1 MNNASPDWLFQ
12 LSVFTDVHPG
22 VLVLVLVLVL
32 VAAAVIDY
40 RTFRIPN
47 WLTVGGT
54 FIGLAFS
61 TIHAVRPLDGFL
73 GALGGAGV
81 GLAVLLPLYLLRVMG
96 AGDVKL
102 MAMVGAFL
110 GLSHIVPAILFAFM
124 TGGIA
129 ALVFALAN
137 KSLVRLAGNIRSI
150 VQGMAFS
157 VIAAQPIGGMAPGA
171 SIGKLPYGVSISAG
185 TILYLATRQLGYL

>member
-1 MNNASPDWLFQ
+1 MNNTPTDWLLQ
-12 LSVFTDVHPG
+12 VPG
-22 VLVLVLVLVL
+22 SALADGRIALLALL
-32 VAAAVIDY
+32 LIAAAVIDY

-54 FIGLAFS
+54 VLGLLFS
-61 TIHAVRPLDGFL
+61 TVDSAQPLLGFL
-73 GALGGAGV
+73 WALGAAAV
-81 GLAVLLPLYLLRVMG
+81 GLLILLPGYALRIMG

-110 GLSHIVPAILFAFM
+110 GLPQILPAVLFSFV

-129 ALVFALAN
+129 ALLFALISNRMA
-137 KSLVRLAGNIRSI
+137 RLAGNVHDI
-150 VQGMAFS
+150 VEGMVLS
-157 VIAAQPIGGMAPGA
+157 TIAGQRLGGMAPAA

-185 TILYLATRQLGYL
+185 TLLYLVAHQLGYL